1 MVPTLIIPGL
11 HGSGADHWQSW
22 WQALEPGAR
31 RVDQPD
37 WETPDLARW
46 AHTVAAALQR
56 SPTPVWLVAHSFG
69 CLAAVVAAQRL
80 PQAVA
85 GAFLVAPADP
95 DIFEVADALP
105 QETLPFPVVVVGSSN
120 DPWITLMKAGY
131 WAHRWGGRLVGIG
144 PAGHINVES
153 GYGPWIEGRVLF
165 QEAVRSQD
173 AWPGGDLPLDDSS
186 HGFLRHR
193 RA

>member
-1 MVPTLIIPGL
+1 MEVVP
-11 HGSGADHWQSW
+11 A
-22 WQALEPGAR
+22 
-31 RVDQPD
+31 
-37 WETPDLARW
+37 LARFI
-46 AHTVAAALQR
+46 HFAAGIMWLGLLYYFTFVQQPALQ
-56 SPTPVWLVAHSFG
+56 
-69 CLAAVVAAQRL
+69 AATVVVA
-80 PQAVA
+80 
-85 GAFLVAPADP
+85 
-95 DIFEVADALP
+95 
-105 QETLPFPVVVVGSSN
+105 VVVGGISLAWLPGLALRPVVRALPPVVQMIGGFLVF
-120 DPWITLMKAGY
+120 DFLVY